1 MRSMNSSTQTL
12 QRPAVAHEPG
22 MPALPS
28 LAVHATLPERRR
40 LSSQALLG
48 NEREVEIEHGGQLY
62 RLRLTSLGKLILT
75 K

>member
-1 MRSMNSSTQTL
+1 MSLSTLPQ
-12 QRPAVAHEPG
+12 QRQPLALEPGSVAGPPAVTAPPVAG
-22 MPALPS
+22 
-28 LAVHATLPERRR
+28 RKR

-48 NEREVEIEHGGQLY
+48 NDREVEIEHSGQLY